1 MSILPK
7 ILNTKILNTKILNTK
22 FFIYLGLILIVILL
36 FLDQIKNLFNKF
48 FTIIEP
54 HLGVG
59 QDPTANN
66 AYIYMINTTKDNANK
81 IWKASNERKAI
92 LAWAYK
98 SANDNTA
105 GIASNAADI
114 SGNAVDISG
123 NKTIIDCLKDKI
135 LPNGVFLSGPEC
147 TNSSTTTTTTNTG

>member
-1 MSILPK
+1 MKKNQKKMSILPK
-7 ILNTKILNTKILNTK
+7 ILNTKIFDTKILNTK
-22 FFIYLGLILIVILL
+22 IFIYLGLILIVILL

-54 HLGVG
+54 HAGAPVAAVAIKLAQAAGVQRQQLYELTG
-59 QDPTANN
+59 TNANN
-66 AYIYMINTTKDNANK
+66 
-81 IWKASNERKAI
+81 
-92 LAWAYK
+92 
-98 SANDNTA
+98 
-105 GIASNAADI
+105 IASNAADI

-147 TNSSTTTTTTNTG
+147 TNSSTTTTTG